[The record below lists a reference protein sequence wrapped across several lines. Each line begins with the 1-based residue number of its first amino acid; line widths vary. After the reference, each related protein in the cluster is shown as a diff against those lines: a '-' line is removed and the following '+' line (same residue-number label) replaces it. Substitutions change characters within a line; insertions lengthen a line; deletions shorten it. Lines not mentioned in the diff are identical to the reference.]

1 VSAPAVLEVEDLRV
15 HYLTRSGTKVQA
27 VDGVSFQLRAGE
39 VLGIAG
45 ESGCGKTTLVSACMG
60 LFMPP
65 LYYGSGSVR
74 IAGDSILGISP
85 EQHRKQVL
93 GRRISI
99 IPQGAL
105 NSLNPTRRVK
115 DLAAD
120 MIQSHGDRSSKPEIE
135 ERLRERFTRIGL
147 DARHVLDA
155 YPVELPAGTKQR
167 VVIGISTLLNPQV
180 VVADEPTSA
189 LDVSTQKSVIRL
201 LFDLMDRGIISSML
215 FITHELPLLRHVS
228 SSIAVMYAGE
238 FVEHGSTEQVIFDG
252 RHPYTRALMGSM
264 LSADPGQRG
273 KKPVGIEGAPPDLK
287 RQIRGCRFA
296 ERCPVAR
303 PDCSESQQAL
313 RTVAARAV
321 RCSYTSSADP

>member
-1 VSAPAVLEVEDLRV
+1 MSGAPILDVADLRV
-15 HYLTRSGTKVQA
+15 HYETRAGTRVQA
-27 VDGVSFQLRAGE
+27 VDGVSFQLAAGE

-45 ESGCGKTTLVSACMG
+45 ESGCGKTTLVNACMG

-65 LYYGSGSVR
+65 LHYGSGSVR
-74 IAGDSILGISP
+74 INGESILGLDR
-85 EQHRKQVL
+85 EEHRKQVL
-93 GRRISI
+93 GRKIAI

-120 MIQSHGDRSSKPEIE
+120 MIQSHGDRSGKAEIE

-147 DARHVLDA
+147 DARKVLDA

-264 LSADPGQRG
+264 LSAEPSQRRN
-273 KKPVGIEGAPPDLK
+273 KPVGIEGAPPDLK
-287 RQIRGCRFA
+287 REIRGCRFA

-303 PDCSESQQAL
+303 PDCSQSQQAL
-313 RTVAARAV
+313 RTVAARGV
-321 RCSYTSSADP
+321 RCSYAS